1 MDIPCFIIIG
11 GIMETLVLWAEGFV
25 SVFQAGADTFV
36 GLVTGIVP
44 LILVLMTA
52 VNSVIY
58 FIGNERIEKFA
69 AWAGGQGILFFPIR
83 YLVLPVVAAFFL
95 ANPMVY
101 TFGRFLPEKYKPAFY
116 DAAVSFVHPPI
127 GIFPHI
133 NPGEL
138 FVWTGI
144 SAGIAQLGLNVSSL
158 AIRYLIVGLIVCLI
172 RGVLTEIITSIIM
185 KQKGGN

>member
-1 MDIPCFIIIG
+1 
-11 GIMETLVLWAEGFV
+11 MEILVQWAEGFV
-25 SVFQAGADTFV
+25 SIFQSGAETFV
-36 GLVTGIVP
+36 GLATGIIP

-58 FIGNERIEKFA
+58 MIGPKRIEKFA
-69 AWAGGQGILFFPIR
+69 TWAGNSGILFYPIR
-83 YLVLPVVAAFFL
+83 YTLLPVLATFFL
-95 ANPMVY
+95 ANPMCY
-101 TFGRFLPEKYKPAFY
+101 TFGKFLPEKYKAAYY

-144 SAGIAQLGLNVSSL
+144 SVGISQLGLNVSAL
-158 AIRYLIVGLIVCLI
+158 AVRYLIVGLIVCLI
-172 RGVLTEIITSIIM
+172 RGICTEIITAIITK
-185 KQKGGN
+185 KQKGATND